1 MLQVMIWTAMGMGT
15 GWLARRAIR
24 SGREFGLLGDLTTGW
39 LGGVAGGWL
48 FRRLGVVA
56 PESAVGQAVAAL
68 AGAAVL
74 LVGVR
79 VLRRMTFERDEAAVP
94 NGLAPGPDLEGRIRS
109 LGQLERR
116 IIDGLLTKRP
126 TTRDPNEAFEAQIT
140 FGERVADY
148 VARFGGSWSFIGLFF
163 TAMASW
169 MAMNEQMGRPFD
181 PYPYILL
188 NLVLSCLAA
197 LQAPVIMMSQN
208 RQSAKDRSD
217 AKHDYEVNVRAEMEI
232 MALHAKLDALRDE
245 EWVRLRRLVEE
256 QQASLAEF
264 RRRLD
269 GLPRDEP
276 SSQP

>member
-1 MLQVMIWTAMGMGT
+1 MLQLMMWTAMGLGT
-15 GWLARRAIR
+15 GWLARRATR
-24 SGREFGLLGDLTTGW
+24 SGREFGLLGNLTMGW

-56 PESAVGQAVAAL
+56 PEDAAGQVVAAL
-68 AGAAVL
+68 AGAVVL
-74 LVGVR
+74 LAGVR
-79 VLRRMTFERDEAAVP
+79 VLRRVTFEHSRAAAP
-94 NGLAPGPDLEGRIRS
+94 NGSSPGADLEGRILS

-116 IIDGLLTKRP
+116 IIHGLLTKQP

-140 FGERVADY
+140 FGQRVADY

-163 TAMASW
+163 TAIASW

-245 EWVRLRRLVEE
+245 EWVRLRHLVEQ

-264 RRRLD
+264 QRRLD
-269 GLPRDEP
+269 GLGRQER
-276 SSQP
+276 S